1 MPRNP
6 AVAMIF
12 GTVRGAVSCRGWVGH
27 KTEACREALTWGPR
41 INVMPQDLIRKM
53 ILILQIRKL
62 WRMRELL
69 ISAWGQQIQTRQ
81 VQQTGVIGLFIIKSC
96 YHTFLLPNPAVSYV
110 SVSLAFNTQEL
121 LICLLLISR
130 CA

>member
-1 MPRNP
+1 MPRSP
-6 AVAMIF
+6 AVAVTF
-12 GTVRGAVSCRGWVGH
+12 GTVKGAVSCRGWVGH
-27 KTEACREALTWGPR
+27 KTEACQEALTWGPR
-41 INVMPQDLIRKM
+41 IKVMLQDLIRRM

-69 ISAWGQQIQTRQ
+69 ISTWGQQIQTRQ

-96 YHTFLLPNPAVSYV
+96 YHTFLLSNPTLSYV

-121 LICLLLISR
+121 LNYLLLISR